1 MINKLSDIVENKLC
15 LGCGLCQSIAG
26 KDKIKVTMTKKGS
39 LEPRQINPIN
49 KKTFNK
55 ILSTCPGIL
64 IRGSKTNLKNKN
76 FKEDLIWGKYL
87 DLFYSYSKNPFIRYI
102 SSTGGVL
109 NAIAI
114 YLLKSKQVDCII
126 HTAASKNRPMRNIFK
141 ISYTKKE
148 IIDGTSSR
156 YGPSP
161 TLEKIND
168 ILNKNIN
175 FAYIGKPCDIS
186 AIKNLEKIDSR
197 VKKNC
202 KFLLSIVCGGI
213 PSLTK
218 SKEALKKNK
227 IKEKDLS
234 LFRYRGHGNPG
245 DLTIETKNNKRFLEG
260 YNEFWEDENN
270 WKVLERCKICP
281 DAIGES
287 ADIVALDVWPNAI
300 PSGNDKGFNGIIVR
314 TLKGKKLVNKL
325 IKDNYLFK
333 GKKFSCRDMDFFQ
346 PHQVNKKK
354 SIYSRIQGIK
364 SINKVVPKI
373 YDLRIKKI
381 SKKNKKEFNK
391 KEFLGAQKRF
401 L

>member
-26 KDKIKVTMTKKGS
+26 KNKIKVVMTKEGC
-39 LEPRQINPIN
+39 LEPRQIKPIN
-49 KKTFNK
+49 KKIFHK
-55 ILSTCPGIL
+55 ILLTCPGIL
-64 IRGSKTNLKNKN
+64 IRGPKNNLKKNN
-76 FKEDLIWGKYL
+76 FKEDLIWGRYL
-87 DLFYSYSKNPFIRYI
+87 DLFYSYSKNSYIRYI

-109 NAIAI
+109 NSIAI
-114 YLLKSKQVDCII
+114 YLLESKQVDCII
-126 HTAASKNRPMRNIFK
+126 HTSASKNKPMRNIFK

-161 TLEKIND
+161 SLEKIISFLD
-168 ILNKNIN
+168 KNIN

-186 AIKNLEKIDSR
+186 AIKNLEKIDPR

-202 KFLLSIVCGGI
+202 KFLLSLVCGGI
-213 PSLTK
+213 PALIK

-227 IKEKDLS
+227 IKESDLS

-245 DLTIETKNNKRFLEG
+245 DLTIKTKNNKQFSEK
-260 YNEFWEDENN
+260 YNEFWGDENN
-270 WKVLERCKICP
+270 WKVLDRCKICP

-287 ADIVALDVWPNAI
+287 ADIVALDVWPNAM
-300 PSGNDKGFNGIIVR
+300 PSGNDKGFNGLIVR
-314 TLKGKKLVNKL
+314 TLKGKKIIDSI

-333 GKKFSCRDMDFFQ
+333 GKKFSCREMDFFQ

-354 SIYSRIQGIK
+354 SIHSRIKGIK
-364 SINKVVPKI
+364 SINKAVPKI
-373 YDLRIKKI
+373 YNLRIKKI
-381 SKKNKKEFNK
+381 SKKNTKEFNK